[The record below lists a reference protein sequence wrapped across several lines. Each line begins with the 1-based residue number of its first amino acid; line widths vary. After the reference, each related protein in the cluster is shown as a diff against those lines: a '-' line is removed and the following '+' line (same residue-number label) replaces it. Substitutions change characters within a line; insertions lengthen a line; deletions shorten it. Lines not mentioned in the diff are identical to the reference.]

1 MRIIC
6 SANILQIIDK
16 IPSRPSWLVWDCAMI
31 CWLRLYLALT
41 FTPGQDPSSAALA
54 VLAGNNGPSFSLPCP
69 ATEISQQATMITCGG
84 SVTPLWHL
92 RGPHYDSV
100 VPLPPP
106 RQSLYRPSVT
116 IQSISVRSLPFISD
130 KFNKFSFHWAKL
142 PSSGGT
148 ATKHS
153 EQTILLSSPN
163 CFQQSTPRMLFQ
175 VCSFVS
181 LKVLKFKKFD
191 PAM

>member
-16 IPSRPSWLVWDCAMI
+16 IPSRPSWLVWDCAVI

-84 SVTPLWHL
+84 SMTPLWHL

-130 KFNKFSFHWAKL
+130 NINLINFHFTEQNYRAAAALRQNTLNKQYYYHHQIVSSRAHRECCSKCVVLSHWK
-142 PSSGGT
+142 S
-148 ATKHS
+148 
-153 EQTILLSSPN
+153 
-163 CFQQSTPRMLFQ
+163 
-175 VCSFVS
+175 
-181 LKVLKFKKFD
+181 
-191 PAM
+191 